1 MFVLVIGGR
10 AQGKTEYI
18 RNHYSLADE
27 DIGSEIG
34 KQRAVVHLERL
45 IAHQGGERVLAQLSE
60 RIGAGDCIVCCD
72 EVGMGIVPTDRKER
86 EFRDETGRV
95 LCALAQR
102 ADRVIRV
109 FAGIG
114 QVLK

>member
-10 AQGKTEYI
+10 AQGKTEYV
-18 RNHYSLADE
+18 RKNWALSE
-27 DIGSEIG
+27 EEIG
-34 KQRAVVHLERL
+34 QEIGAQKVIVHLERL
-45 IAHQGGERVLAQLSE
+45 VRRDGGQAVLAKITARLAE
-60 RIGAGDCIVCCD
+60 GDCIVCCD

-102 ADRVIRV
+102 ADRVVRV

-114 QVLK
+114 QVIR